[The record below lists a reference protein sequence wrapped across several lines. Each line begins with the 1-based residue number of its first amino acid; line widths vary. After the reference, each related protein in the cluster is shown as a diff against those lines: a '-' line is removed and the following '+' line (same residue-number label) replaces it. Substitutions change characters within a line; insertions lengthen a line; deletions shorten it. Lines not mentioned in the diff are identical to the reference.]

1 MYNIYKYVYIYI
13 YIYIYIIYIY
23 IQAHRNEK
31 NSGELPILKYCR
43 PPWLADKESFTFQIV

>member
-1 MYNIYKYVYIYI
+1 MYI